1 MAKQSCPLQ
10 KESISV
16 NANDRYGYFYYNKIR
31 SSFRDVRFKHKYVI
45 TQENVSVN
53 DRFPSVIEGK
63 IANGRVIHISNHRR
77 D

>member
-1 MAKQSCPLQ
+1 MAKQPCPSQ

-16 NANDRYGYFYYNKIR
+16 NANDRYGYFYYNRIR
-31 SSFRDVRFKHKYVI
+31 SSFRDVRFKHKYII

-53 DRFPSVIEGK
+53 GRFFVIEGK
-63 IANGRVIHISNHRR
+63 IANGRVIHISNHCR